1 LRCQID
7 FNQLDF
13 RVMILKIKIKQQK
26 ILLINILK
34 IFSNKKNF
42 KLIKIKKDFI
52 TKIHKMIKEIKLQKT
67 KELNLFKIKMFKQII
82 LILKINNLFK
92 RSQL

>member
-1 LRCQID
+1 
-7 FNQLDF
+7 
-13 RVMILKIKIKQQK
+13 MILKIKIKQQK

>member
-1 LRCQID
+1 
-7 FNQLDF
+7 
-13 RVMILKIKIKQQK
+13 MILKIKIKQQK

-67 KELNLFKIKMFKQII
+67 KELNLFKMKMFKQII